1 MFCRFCGKELKDGV
15 KFCANC
21 GAKVETYEKTQYF
34 SESNSA
40 QTQLYVNNIT
50 PEEYLKMLEEEKAK
64 KPNPFAI
71 IGIATSVIP
80 VVGLTFSI
88 IGLAKSKKSKVAR
101 ILSSIGVG
109 ISSFILFCIL
119 LPI

>member
-21 GAKVETYEKTQYF
+21 GAKVE
-34 SESNSA
+34 SESLPSA
-40 QTQLYVNNIT
+40 SVDIGFKTNPYVKEIT

-64 KPNPFAI
+64 KPNTFAI
-71 IGIATSVIP
+71 IVIDTRVIT

-88 IGLAKSKKSKVAR
+88 IGLAKSKKSKLAR
-101 ILSSIGVG
+101 ILSSIGLG
-109 ISSFILFCIL
+109 ISSFVIFCIL
-119 LPI
+119 LVL